1 MADRQ
6 RRENEMCLLCDKD
19 TAGQKVHCDRCN
31 QWSHTECTTLKG
43 VKKEVIKEITY
54 YCDVCSIELQCMD
67 KEVKELRE
75 TIKEMKMMMIEMQR
89 DFTFMKD
96 ELANTSARVMEFDAD
111 QIHSYVSSIHNE
123 VTLMKG
129 EIVELRNK
137 EKTNEIK
144 NKLEIVTS
152 ELKNVANNIEEKKV
166 KATYA
171 DTLKTKN
178 MLIVKSAVDG
188 KKASENKKVILGNI
202 KTPVEAVN
210 ETKDGHL
217 AVRFTSKRNLEVAK
231 QELER
236 ENKEAITVSEKGKMK
251 PKIKIV
257 NVSKDD
263 DDVIGSIKMK
273 NEWIADLIVDDE
285 DLIIKKTEQARNKKK
300 MHYIIKCSPKIRK
313 AIFDHGDKLYTKYE
327 NCNIYDSY
335 QPFQCYKCQEFGHS
349 AEKCNN
355 NQVCPYCGDNHNYND
370 CPKTHMKCVNC
381 EKKNLDSDHK
391 SFDRQYCTLY
401 IEEMGKIKDNTD
413 HGFE

>member
-1 MADRQ
+1 MHLHLPKITFSNKFKTKQRKMADRQ
-6 RRENEMCLLCDKD
+6 RRENEMCLLCDRD

-89 DFTFMKD
+89 DVTFMKD

-111 QIHSYVSSIHNE
+111 EIHSYVSSIHNE

-166 KATYA
+166 KTTYA

-188 KKASENKKVILGNI
+188 KKASENKKSDSRKYKN
-202 KTPVEAVN
+202 
-210 ETKDGHL
+210 
-217 AVRFTSKRNLEVAK
+217 TS
-231 QELER
+231 
-236 ENKEAITVSEKGKMK
+236 
-251 PKIKIV
+251 
-257 NVSKDD
+257 
-263 DDVIGSIKMK
+263 
-273 NEWIADLIVDDE
+273 
-285 DLIIKKTEQARNKKK
+285 
-300 MHYIIKCSPKIRK
+300 
-313 AIFDHGDKLYTKYE
+313 
-327 NCNIYDSY
+327 
-335 QPFQCYKCQEFGHS
+335 
-349 AEKCNN
+349 
-355 NQVCPYCGDNHNYND
+355 
-370 CPKTHMKCVNC
+370 
-381 EKKNLDSDHK
+381 
-391 SFDRQYCTLY
+391 
-401 IEEMGKIKDNTD
+401 
-413 HGFE
+413 